1 VLKII
6 HLSFAVVLLHIIF
19 TALSLFSHP
28 AVFIPLNFLV
38 ELLFTPVRDFDVP
51 IEQQVLLR
59 GKVVEEHVVLHTDTH
74 VLPDNFLISLDVFAV
89 DNDSA

>member
-1 VLKII
+1 MLKII

-28 AVFIPLNFLV
+28 ADFIPLK
-38 ELLFTPVRDFDVP
+38 LLFTPVRDFDVP

>member
-1 VLKII
+1 M
-6 HLSFAVVLLHIIF
+6 VLLHIIF

-59 GKVVEEHVVLHTDTH
+59 GKIVEEHVVLHTDTH